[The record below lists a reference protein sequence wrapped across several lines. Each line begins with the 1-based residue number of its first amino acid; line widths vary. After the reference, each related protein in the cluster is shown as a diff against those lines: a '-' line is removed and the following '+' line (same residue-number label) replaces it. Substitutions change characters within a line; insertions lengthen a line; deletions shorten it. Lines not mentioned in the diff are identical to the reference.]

1 MWNRVLGHSRS
12 GLPTLNPKE
21 GPMENT
27 TITIGEMDERVRTA
41 ISQARQQLRNDRES
55 LASLDEFA
63 RLWNDLSYRLIMSYT
78 GISLM
83 KLVTME
89 NGRSILQLAQSLIP
103 QKGRSLLS
111 LECGKSLSEFS
122 N

>member
-1 MWNRVLGHSRS
+1 L
-12 GLPTLNPKE
+12 
-21 GPMENT
+21 ENT

-41 ISQARQQLRNDRES
+41 ISQARQQLRNDRDS
-55 LASLDEFA
+55 LAKLDELT

-78 GISLM
+78 SISLM

-103 QKGRSLLS
+103 QKGLSLLS